1 MRIKGGMAVIVRIF
15 VGLVFVFSAV
25 TKYISI
31 EAFDMFV
38 FEHGLFSWVFTTFAT
53 RILISFEAV
62 LGLLLFSG
70 IYLKFTRVA
79 AIGVL
84 VLFTLYVALK
94 PYVFPHVGEDNCH
107 CFGTVLLLS
116 DNQTIIKNL
125 VLLALSPFLFFDG
138 GWRTKKAKLLV
149 LIFSLVSL
157 SSAFIIRPPDV
168 IVHAIYGKQAELD
181 EAKFNDL
188 LDYLS
193 SEGMDVK
200 QGKKVLCLY
209 APICKHCQRT
219 AIKLNVM
226 INRHSLNKACFVN
239 VFWGSDKMV
248 DAFYKRTKVGK
259 DMTTCIVP
267 APMFLSATKGKQPVV
282 VLLDNGRI
290 DGLYKSTDLNEA
302 GIVNFLK

>member
-1 MRIKGGMAVIVRIF
+1 MRIKSSIAAIVRIF

-62 LGLLLFSG
+62 LGLLLLSG
-70 IYLKFTRVA
+70 IYLRFTRVA
-79 AIGVL
+79 TVGVL

-94 PYVFPHVGEDNCH
+94 PYFFPNVGEENCH

-116 DNQTIIKNL
+116 DSQTIIKNL
-125 VLLALSPFLFFDG
+125 VLLALSPFLFLGG
-138 GWRTKKAKLLV
+138 GWQTIKAKWFV
-149 LIFSLVSL
+149 LIFSVVAL

-181 EAKFNDL
+181 EAKFDDL

-193 SEGMDVK
+193 SEGMDVRH
-200 QGKKVLCLY
+200 GKKILCLY

-226 INRHSLNKACFVN
+226 INRHSLDKACFVN
-239 VFWGSDKMV
+239 VFWGHDKMV
-248 DAFYKRTKVGK
+248 DAFYKRTEVGK

-282 VLLDNGRI
+282 VLLDNGGI
-290 DGLYKSTDLNEA
+290 VELYKSTNLNEA
-302 GIVNFLK
+302 GIVDFLK